1 MKDWRRKLR
10 RLFTKER
17 IKLTLQFLFF
27 VVISA
32 IFWVIVTFNNQT
44 QLPVYVKVEITNKPD
59 SITLIQ
65 DLPPVIEVMVKDKGK
80 NLIPKYFA
88 PPTMTLSFR
97 EYANQNNHEFRV
109 TPAQM
114 RNRISKIFD
123 KTAVI
128 QSVSIDQISISYTGL
143 PGKKVPLQ
151 LNFDIQPDIS
161 YEVNGPIETDVDSVL
176 VYGSKESLDLI
187 SGVTT
192 NGLSIKNIKD
202 TVRTELQI
210 TSITG
215 VRVEPN
221 SVHVMV
227 PVEPLI
233 RKSIVAPI
241 EVLNEPSGVTLVT
254 FPSTTRITYL
264 VPKSMFKQ
272 KNAITPVVDFQDL
285 VNYPNDSKL
294 EVRLGFSPALYK
306 NVVFEVDSV
315 EYLIEYE

>member
-1 MKDWRRKLR
+1 M
-10 RLFTKER
+10 
-17 IKLTLQFLFF
+17 
-27 VVISA
+27 
-32 IFWVIVTFNNQT
+32 
-44 QLPVYVKVEITNKPD
+44 
-59 SITLIQ
+59 
-65 DLPPVIEVMVKDKGK
+65 
-80 NLIPKYFA
+80 
-88 PPTMTLSFR
+88 
-97 EYANQNNHEFRV
+97 
-109 TPAQM
+109 
-114 RNRISKIFD
+114 
-123 KTAVI
+123 
-128 QSVSIDQISISYTGL
+128 